1 MVRLADRKLVAGV
14 LHQQRVVDQF
24 VGRDGPKVVA
34 GGEDVEHLGVLAALV
49 VFVGGGGI
57 GVPLPDVGIELL
69 RAVEPAAHVVVAIA
83 LEGQLDGALLLDD
96 LAHAFLRTIEV
107 GVLGVGPGLFD
118 RGYAGAGADGV
129 EHVQD
134 VLLGADAA
142 GLVEALGIA
151 EQHLVV
157 ADDGPGVALDVA
169 GGALR
174 AGMDELAEEDG
185 RLLVLEEF
193 IPGDTLQDLADCSLF
208 PEKKARE
215 ITLQICQALYVMHGL
230 GLVHRDVKPSN
241 VVIHGDRA
249 VLIDFSA
256 SRFMKAFPDEPSGQG
271 HDTVILGSPGYA
283 APEQHGLSRT
293 DGRAD
298 LYSLGVMLN
307 VMVTGDHPSR
317 KLAGGRLGRVISRCT
332 MTNPKKRYRDVV
344 HLMEAL

>member
-1 MVRLADRKLVAGV
+1 MADEELI
-14 LHQQRVVDQF
+14 
-24 VGRDGPKVVA
+24 P
-34 GGEDVEHLGVLAALV
+34 GESYYAYFRRMLFGEFTEVSRFEEKADSR
-49 VFVGGGGI
+49 I
-57 GVPLPDVGIELL
+57 SLL
-69 RAVEPAAHVVVAIA
+69 RHNGS
-83 LEGQLDGALLLDD
+83 GQRFVLLDQ
-96 LAHAFLRTIEV
+96 
-107 GVLGVGPGLFD
+107 PG
-118 RGYAGAGADGV
+118 
-129 EHVQD
+129 
-134 VLLGADAA
+134 DAA
-142 GLVEALGIA
+142 VYRSLMSVRCA
-151 EQHLVV
+151 HL
-157 ADDGPGVALDVA
+157 PEIY
-169 GGALR
+169 
-174 AGMDELAEEDG
+174 ELAEEDG

-193 IPGDTLQDLADCSLF
+193 IPGDTLQDLVDCSLL

-215 ITLQICQALYVMHGL
+215 IALQICQALYVMHGL

-241 VVIHGDRA
+241 VLIHGDRA

-256 SRFMKAFPDEPSGQG
+256 SRFMKVSPDEASGEG

-332 MTNPKKRYRDVV
+332 MTNPKKRYRNVV

>member
-1 MVRLADRKLVAGV
+1 MADEELI
-14 LHQQRVVDQF
+14 
-24 VGRDGPKVVA
+24 P
-34 GGEDVEHLGVLAALV
+34 GESYYAYFRRMLSGEFTEVSRFEEKADSR
-49 VFVGGGGI
+49 I
-57 GVPLPDVGIELL
+57 SLL
-69 RAVEPAAHVVVAIA
+69 RHNGS
-83 LEGQLDGALLLDD
+83 GQRFVLLDQ
-96 LAHAFLRTIEV
+96 
-107 GVLGVGPGLFD
+107 PG
-118 RGYAGAGADGV
+118 
-129 EHVQD
+129 
-134 VLLGADAA
+134 DAA
-142 GLVEALGIA
+142 VYRSLMSVRCA
-151 EQHLVV
+151 HL
-157 ADDGPGVALDVA
+157 PEIY
-169 GGALR
+169 
-174 AGMDELAEEDG
+174 ELAEEDG

-193 IPGDTLQDLADCSLF
+193 IPGDTLQDLVDCSLL

-241 VVIHGDRA
+241 VLIHGDRA

-256 SRFMKAFPDEPSGQG
+256 SRFMKAAPDEPSGQG

>member
-1 MVRLADRKLVAGV
+1 MVDEELIPGESYYAYFRRMLSGEFTEVSRFEEKADSR
-14 LHQQRVVDQF
+14 
-24 VGRDGPKVVA
+24 
-34 GGEDVEHLGVLAALV
+34 
-49 VFVGGGGI
+49 I
-57 GVPLPDVGIELL
+57 SLL
-69 RAVEPAAHVVVAIA
+69 RHNGS
-83 LEGQLDGALLLDD
+83 GQRFVLLDQ
-96 LAHAFLRTIEV
+96 
-107 GVLGVGPGLFD
+107 PG
-118 RGYAGAGADGV
+118 
-129 EHVQD
+129 
-134 VLLGADAA
+134 DAA
-142 GLVEALGIA
+142 IYRSLMSVRCA
-151 EQHLVV
+151 HL
-157 ADDGPGVALDVA
+157 PEIY
-169 GGALR
+169 
-174 AGMDELAEEDG
+174 ELAEEDG

-193 IPGDTLQDLADCSLF
+193 IPGDTLQDLVDCSLL

-241 VVIHGDRA
+241 VLIHGDRA

-256 SRFMKAFPDEPSGQG
+256 SRFMKVSPDEASGEG

-332 MTNPKKRYRDVV
+332 MTNPKKRYSDVV

>member
-1 MVRLADRKLVAGV
+1 MVDEELIPGESYYAYFRRMLSGEFTEVSRFEEKADSR
-14 LHQQRVVDQF
+14 
-24 VGRDGPKVVA
+24 
-34 GGEDVEHLGVLAALV
+34 
-49 VFVGGGGI
+49 I
-57 GVPLPDVGIELL
+57 SLL
-69 RAVEPAAHVVVAIA
+69 RHNGS
-83 LEGQLDGALLLDD
+83 GQRFVLLDQ
-96 LAHAFLRTIEV
+96 
-107 GVLGVGPGLFD
+107 PG
-118 RGYAGAGADGV
+118 
-129 EHVQD
+129 
-134 VLLGADAA
+134 DAA
-142 GLVEALGIA
+142 IYRSLMSVRCA
-151 EQHLVV
+151 HL
-157 ADDGPGVALDVA
+157 PEIY
-169 GGALR
+169 
-174 AGMDELAEEDG
+174 ELAEEDG

-193 IPGDTLQDLADCSLF
+193 IPGDTLQDLVDCSLL
-208 PEKKARE
+208 PEKNARE

-241 VVIHGDRA
+241 VLIHGDRA

-256 SRFMKAFPDEPSGQG
+256 SRFMKVSPDEASGEG

-332 MTNPKKRYRDVV
+332 MTNPKKRYSDVV

>member
-1 MVRLADRKLVAGV
+1 MVDEELIPGESYYAYFRRMLSGEFTEVSRFEEKADSR
-14 LHQQRVVDQF
+14 
-24 VGRDGPKVVA
+24 
-34 GGEDVEHLGVLAALV
+34 
-49 VFVGGGGI
+49 I
-57 GVPLPDVGIELL
+57 SLL
-69 RAVEPAAHVVVAIA
+69 RHNGS
-83 LEGQLDGALLLDD
+83 GQRFVLLD
-96 LAHAFLRTIEV
+96 L
-107 GVLGVGPGLFD
+107 PG
-118 RGYAGAGADGV
+118 
-129 EHVQD
+129 
-134 VLLGADAA
+134 DAA
-142 GLVEALGIA
+142 VYRSLMSVRCA
-151 EQHLVV
+151 HL
-157 ADDGPGVALDVA
+157 PEIY
-169 GGALR
+169 
-174 AGMDELAEEDG
+174 ELAEEDG

-193 IPGDTLQDLADCSLF
+193 IPGDTLQDLVDCSLL
-208 PEKKARE
+208 PEKNARE

-241 VVIHGDRA
+241 VLIHGDRA

-256 SRFMKAFPDEPSGQG
+256 SRFMKVSPDEASGEG

-332 MTNPKKRYRDVV
+332 MTNPKKRYSDVV

>member
-1 MVRLADRKLVAGV
+1 MADEELI
-14 LHQQRVVDQF
+14 
-24 VGRDGPKVVA
+24 P
-34 GGEDVEHLGVLAALV
+34 GESYYAYFRRMLSGEFTEVSRFEEKADSR
-49 VFVGGGGI
+49 I
-57 GVPLPDVGIELL
+57 SLL
-69 RAVEPAAHVVVAIA
+69 RHNGS
-83 LEGQLDGALLLDD
+83 GQRFVLLD
-96 LAHAFLRTIEV
+96 L
-107 GVLGVGPGLFD
+107 PG
-118 RGYAGAGADGV
+118 
-129 EHVQD
+129 
-134 VLLGADAA
+134 DAA
-142 GLVEALGIA
+142 VYRSLMSVRCA
-151 EQHLVV
+151 HL
-157 ADDGPGVALDVA
+157 PEIY
-169 GGALR
+169 
-174 AGMDELAEEDG
+174 ELAEEDG
-185 RLLVLEEF
+185 RLFVLEEF

-256 SRFMKAFPDEPSGQG
+256 SRFMKTLPDEPSGQE

-283 APEQHGLSRT
+283 APEQHGLART

-298 LYSLGVMLN
+298 IYSLGVMLN
-307 VMVTGDHPSR
+307 VMITGDHPSR